1 MEIKVGTFNVNNL
14 FSRFN
19 FQGVIEAIANDENTV
34 TSMVKYEFTAN
45 DVILT
50 RTFNGKLV
58 KGKTDSEKKKI
69 AARILAM
76 NLDVLAVQEIENLD
90 ILRQFNE
97 ENLAGLYP
105 YTVLI
110 EGNDERLIDVG
121 LLSKLPL
128 GAITSWQKAE
138 HKDLPGS
145 PIFSRDLLEVD
156 VLSANR
162 KKVLFKIF
170 NTHLKSHYI
179 PFDEPYPELARLE
192 ANQRR
197 QMQSEMIAQ
206 IVAQRTNKNGAYIV
220 VGDMNDPEDSE
231 FLAPFTQSPELGLLN
246 ALSNP
251 QETPSPI
258 HENPAPAS
266 AAWTHRYKPAG
277 QPAEHTLFDQIW
289 ISKPLKNKLK
299 EAWIG
304 RRKTLGGDGSDHD
317 PAWVVLDL

>member
-1 MEIKVGTFNVNNL
+1 MKIKVGTFNVNNL

-19 FQGVIEAIANDENTV
+19 FQGVINAIANDENTV
-34 TSMVKYEFTAN
+34 TAEVKYEFTAK
-45 DVILT
+45 DVTKT
-50 RTFNGKLV
+50 RTYNGRLVNGKPDNELQ
-58 KGKTDSEKKKI
+58 KI
-69 AARILAM
+69 AARIIAM
-76 NLDVLAVQEIENLD
+76 DLDVLAVQEVENLD
-90 ILRQFNE
+90 ILRQFNH
-97 ENLAGLYP
+97 ENLNGLYP
-105 YTVLI
+105 HAVLI
-110 EGNDERLIDVG
+110 DGNDERLIDIG

-128 GAITSWQKAE
+128 GAVTTWQKAV
-138 HKDLPGS
+138 HSDQPDSLV
-145 PIFSRDLLEVD
+145 FSRDLLEVD

-170 NTHLKSHYI
+170 NTHLKSHYV
-179 PFDEPYPELARLE
+179 PFNEPNPEQAAEE

-197 QMQSEMIAQ
+197 KMQSEVIAR

-220 VGDMNDPEDSE
+220 VGDMNDPADSE
-231 FLAPFTQSPELGLLN
+231 FLAPFTQSPELDLFN

-258 HENPAPAS
+258 HENPPPAS
-266 AAWTHRYKPAG
+266 TSWTHRYKPAR
-277 QPAEHTLFDQIW
+277 QPAEHALFDHIW
-289 ISKPLKNKLK
+289 LSKSLNNKLK